1 MANLTIKIP
10 NKSYKYIDDDSV
22 FQSIIIETLYDY
34 VEKRQDIETR
44 NKLSKNSKFVLLN
57 TKLEEKLWKL

>member
-10 NKSYKYIDDDSV
+10 NKSYKYINDDSV

-34 VEKRQDIETR
+34 VEKRQDIETK
-44 NKLSKNSKFVLLN
+44 NKLLKNSKFVLLN
-57 TKLEEKLWKL
+57 TKLEEKNW

>member
-10 NKSYKYIDDDSV
+10 NKSYKYINDDSV

-34 VEKRQDIETR
+34 VEKRQDIETK
-44 NKLSKNSKFVLLN
+44 NKLLKNSKFVLLN
-57 TKLEEKLWKL
+57 TKLEEKN

>member
-44 NKLSKNSKFVLLN
+44 NKLLKNSKFVLLN